1 VPPRCALL
9 GAWSTRRLPKPSP
22 PKRRRPR
29 LYQKSAPWRDWVAAL
44 GQGGLPAAAAG
55 AKR

>member
-44 GQGGLPAAAAG
+44 GQGGLPAAAG